1 MCLYLMS
8 FSMHTKP
15 LYKTSYQQIKK
26 VETKKRFPAD
36 HQLLTKIFPHIID
49 YLYFCKK
56 IEKEK

>member
-26 VETKKRFPAD
+26 VETKKKFPR
-36 HQLLTKIFPHIID
+36 QPSFVNNNLSPFN
-49 YLYFCKK
+49 
-56 IEKEK
+56 